1 MSKWYTYDVKS
12 KKALITLMERSKKP
26 MTVAAGK
33 IVDLSLITF
42 VTVNYIYRVI
52 LKQVWKKNVEYPSHK
67 LEVKSKGW
75 KLPYILVFSTPMNRE
90 NLFEMFT
97 SLATIVTS
105 TP

>member
-67 LEVKSKGW
+67 L
-75 KLPYILVFSTPMNRE
+75 ILRK
-90 NLFEMFT
+90 
-97 SLATIVTS
+97 
-105 TP
+105 